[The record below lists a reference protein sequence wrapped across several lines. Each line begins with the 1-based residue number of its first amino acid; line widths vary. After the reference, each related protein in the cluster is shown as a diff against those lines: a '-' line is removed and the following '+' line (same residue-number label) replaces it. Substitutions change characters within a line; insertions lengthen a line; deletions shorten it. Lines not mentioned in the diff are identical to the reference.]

1 MSGVRAD
8 KWLWAARFF
17 KTRGLAVEA
26 ISGGRV
32 HVNGQ
37 RIKPAKEIAV
47 GDELEISIGQSR
59 FVVTVRGTAERRG
72 PATEAQKL
80 YEETEESRRARDIQ
94 AAQRRLAAPPGAELS
109 GRPTK
114 RDRRRFD
121 ASRGHGR
128 GRGRG

>member
-37 RIKPAKEIAV
+37 RIKPAKDIAV

-59 FVVTVRGTAERRG
+59 YVVVVRGTADRRG
-72 PATEAQKL
+72 PATEARKL
-80 YEETEESRRARDIQ
+80 YEETR
-94 AAQRRLAAPPGAELS
+94 
-109 GRPTK
+109 
-114 RDRRRFD
+114 
-121 ASRGHGR
+121 
-128 GRGRG
+128 